1 MLRFAA
7 AHLVRITHPFHPLT
21 GKQLACVGEQCN
33 PYGKRLLLQVDD
45 GTICS
50 VPQQWTD
57 LAVAAPEIVIGKH
70 RALFR
75 VADLLGLAQL
85 VDQLS
90 RRVGSR
96 EGGVLKEILPHL

>member
-1 MLRFAA
+1 MLG
-7 AHLVRITHPFHPLT
+7 VSKCLT
-21 GKQLACVGEQCN
+21 RAE
-33 PYGKRLLLQVDD
+33 
-45 GTICS
+45 
-50 VPQQWTD
+50 WTD

-90 RRVGSR
+90 GRVVSR
-96 EGGVLKEILPHL
+96 EGGV